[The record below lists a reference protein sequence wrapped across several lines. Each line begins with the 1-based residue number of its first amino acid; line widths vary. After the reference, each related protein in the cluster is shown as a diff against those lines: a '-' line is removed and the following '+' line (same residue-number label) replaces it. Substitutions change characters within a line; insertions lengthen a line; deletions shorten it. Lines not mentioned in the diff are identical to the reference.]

1 MTESEAGGADG
12 PGHGRTLTEPH
23 PVVRLGVLDFH
34 PIQYHVP
41 LYQRLAR
48 RDRVRLDV
56 LYLRDAGYR
65 PVHSPEF
72 GVLLAWDIDLLSGY
86 ESSFLNDGGHR
97 GGRMA
102 MAGRLA
108 RWLRSHDTVVLHGHS
123 DPWMLFAAAA
133 CRALGIP
140 YLLRGDAGAQ
150 GQATGLRRRARDL
163 IAHGVVSPSAG
174 GLAAGKLNH
183 EFYRKYGA
191 RRVVFA
197 PYSVD
202 NDRFAAPPAVGRGEL
217 LARWGLPGT
226 APVVMFCGKLEPR
239 KRPLDLT
246 AAVGLLEQQVTTLVV
261 GDGALAGQVRAA
273 LPPGRG
279 AVTGF
284 VNQADLPPYYQAADI
299 MVLPSSHEPWG
310 LVVNEAMAA
319 GAVPVVS
326 DRVGAAPDL
335 VEGIGEVY
343 PHGDVAALAEALRR
357 TLSRLGRP
365 EVRDQVRER
374 VSRYSVDATAAAY
387 ERAALAASRQPA
399 TRR

>member
-1 MTESEAGGADG
+1 MNAPEPNGADG
-12 PGHGRTLTEPH
+12 PERRGSLTESH
-23 PVVRLGVLDFH
+23 PPLRLGVLDFH

-48 RDRVRLDV
+48 RSRVRLDV

-65 PVHSPEF
+65 PVHNPEF
-72 GVLLAWDIDLLSGY
+72 GVLLAWNIDLMSGY
-86 ESSFLNDGGHR
+86 ESSFLNDGKHR
-97 GGRMA
+97 AGRVA
-102 MAGRLA
+102 AAGRLA
-108 RWLRSHDTVVLHGHS
+108 RWLRSHDAVVIHGHS
-123 DPWMLFAAAA
+123 DPWMLSAVAA
-133 CRALGIP
+133 CRGMGVP
-140 YLLRGDAGAQ
+140 YLLRGDAGAE
-150 GQATGLRRRARDL
+150 GQAAGLRRRARDL
-163 IAHGVVSPSAG
+163 VARAVVSASAG
-174 GLAAGKLNH
+174 GLAAGELNR

-191 RRVVFA
+191 RRIVFA

-217 LARWGLPGT
+217 LARWGLPST

-246 AAVGLLEQQVTTLVV
+246 AAVSRLGQPVTTLVA

-284 VNQADLPPYYQAADI
+284 VNQADLPPYYHAADI
-299 MVLPSSHEPWG
+299 LVLPSSHEPWG

-335 VEGIGEVY
+335 VEGVGEVY

-357 TLSRLGRP
+357 TLARLGTPGLRA
-365 EVRDQVRER
+365 QVRER
-374 VSRYSVDATAAAY
+374 VARYGVDATAAGY
-387 ERAALAASRQPA
+387 EQAALAAA
-399 TRR
+399 RRRS